1 RGLVLTKKGEMIM
14 AYRYGDRYQI
24 GLLPQ
29 SIEDYVASNDP
40 VRIYD
45 AFVDALNLNE
55 LGIVYNEHQV
65 GNSEYEP
72 RSMVK
77 LLLYGYSYGF
87 RSSRKLERA
96 VYHNISF
103 IWLVG
108 GLQPDHKTIA
118 RFRKDNLKAIKN
130 ILKQCAKLC
139 IKLELIEG
147 NTLFVDG
154 SKFRANAGINKTWTK
169 EKCEKYLKDIDNR
182 IEEILAECEQTD
194 SQEQDNPSLVK
205 MKEELKDKKVLKSK
219 VKEILK
225 EIERESVKSLNSTDR
240 DCVKVKSRQ
249 GTHAGYNGQIVVD
262 EKHGLIVNSDVVGE
276 STDIYQ
282 FANQIEQANQ
292 ILGQPC
298 KNACGDAGYADTDE
312 LKKIDE
318 QSIKVIVP
326 SKAQVHERPIAPFEK
341 RQFRYD
347 KEGDSYYCPAGNKLT
362 YQQFRKDKNFKV
374 YQITDKSLCLNCRY
388 KSVCT
393 KAKDGRRINRLVNEE
408 IKEKIEVQYKQERLQ
423 VIYKRRK
430 EKVELPFG
438 HIKRNLGAGAFL
450 LRGLEGVKAEMS
462 LLANCFNITRMINIL
477 GAKTIIAN
485 LIM

>member
-1 RGLVLTKKGEMIM
+1 M
-14 AYRYGDRYQI
+14 AYRQGDRYQI

-29 SIEDYVASNDP
+29 SIEEYVAPNDP
-40 VRIYD
+40 VRVYD
-45 AFVDALNLNE
+45 AFVDSLNLNE
-55 LGIVYNEHQV
+55 LGIVYNECRV

-72 RSMVK
+72 RAMVK
-77 LLLYGYSYGF
+77 LVLYGYSYGF

-103 IWLVG
+103 IWLMG
-108 GLQPDHKTIA
+108 GLKPDHKTIA

-154 SKFRANAGINKTWTK
+154 SKFRANAGINKTWTR
-169 EKCEKYLKDIDNR
+169 EKCEKYLKDIDKR
-182 IEEILAECEQTD
+182 IEEILSECEQTD
-194 SQEQDNPSLVK
+194 SREQNNPSLVK
-205 MKEELKDKKVLKSK
+205 MKEEIKDKEALKSK

-225 EIERESVKSLNSTDR
+225 EIETEDIKSLNSTDQ

-282 FANQIEQANQ
+282 FANQIDQANQ
-292 ILGQPC
+292 ILKEPC
-298 KNACGDAGYADTDE
+298 KNACGDAGYSDTDE

-318 QSIKVIVP
+318 QNITVIVP
-326 SKAQVHERPIAPFEK
+326 TNQQAHKRPNKPFDKA
-341 RQFRYD
+341 QFRYD
-347 KEGDSYYCPAGNKLT
+347 KENNCYYCPQGNKLS
-362 YQQFRKDKNFKV
+362 YKHFRKDKNFRV
-374 YQITDKSLCLNCRY
+374 YQITDKSLCHVCKY
-388 KSVCT
+388 KSACT
-393 KAKDGRRINRLVNEE
+393 KSKGGRRINRLVNEE
-408 IKEKIEVQYKQERLQ
+408 TKEKIETQYKQEASQ
-423 VIYKRRK
+423 TIYKHRK
-430 EKVELPFG
+430 DKVELPFG
-438 HIKRNLGAGAFL
+438 HIKRNLGAEAFL

-462 LLANCFNITRMINIL
+462 LLASCFNITRMINIL
-477 GAKTIIAN
+477 GARVMIAKLII
-485 LIM
+485 